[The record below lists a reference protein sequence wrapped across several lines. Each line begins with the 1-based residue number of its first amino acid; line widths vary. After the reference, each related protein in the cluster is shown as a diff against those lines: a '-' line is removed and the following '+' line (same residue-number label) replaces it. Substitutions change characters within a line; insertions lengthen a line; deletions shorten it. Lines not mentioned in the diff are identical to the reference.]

1 VGVQGDGNII
11 SSGRALG
18 TALNA
23 STLDAAMLRKLSQQ
37 PPQGSSRLSAM
48 LTQGGESLM
57 VRIKAALSTAPLF
70 RTPSQVRVRL
80 PFSPCHSPIAS
91 ACLCLPLLASAC
103 LSHCI
108 SGRVLKMA
116 PTRCRP
122 RARSQLKLITSVML
136 ATHFFS
142 SLEPADLDAISRR
155 LMLEK
160 ANPNKVLM
168 QAGDDAD
175 TFFIVLSG
183 QLQVRSH
190 PIWADR
196 TRVPAIT

>member
-1 VGVQGDGNII
+1 MDSDGFPHQVGVQGDGNII

-80 PFSPCHSPIAS
+80 
-91 ACLCLPLLASAC
+91 
-103 LSHCI
+103 
-108 SGRVLKMA
+108 
-116 PTRCRP
+116 
-122 RARSQLKLITSVML
+122 
-136 ATHFFS
+136 
-142 SLEPADLDAISRR
+142 
-155 LMLEK
+155 
-160 ANPNKVLM
+160 
-168 QAGDDAD
+168 
-175 TFFIVLSG
+175 
-183 QLQVRSH
+183 
-190 PIWADR
+190 
-196 TRVPAIT
+196 

>member
-1 VGVQGDGNII
+1 VQGDGNII
-11 SSGRALG
+11 SSGRALS

-80 PFSPCHSPIAS
+80 PLSPCHSPIAS
-91 ACLCLPLLASAC
+91 ACLCWHLLASPC
-103 LSHCI
+103 RSP
-108 SGRVLKMA
+108 KMA

>member
-1 VGVQGDGNII
+1 
-11 SSGRALG
+11 
-18 TALNA
+18 
-23 STLDAAMLRKLSQQ
+23 
-37 PPQGSSRLSAM
+37 
-48 LTQGGESLM
+48 
-57 VRIKAALSTAPLF
+57 
-70 RTPSQVRVRL
+70 
-80 PFSPCHSPIAS
+80 
-91 ACLCLPLLASAC
+91 
-103 LSHCI
+103 
-108 SGRVLKMA
+108 
-116 PTRCRP
+116 
-122 RARSQLKLITSVML
+122 ML

-190 PIWADR
+190 PIWADDLGR
-196 TRVPAIT
+196 SNPSARDYLIWAAPPNLGSAK

>member
-1 VGVQGDGNII
+1 
-11 SSGRALG
+11 
-18 TALNA
+18 
-23 STLDAAMLRKLSQQ
+23 
-37 PPQGSSRLSAM
+37 
-48 LTQGGESLM
+48 
-57 VRIKAALSTAPLF
+57 
-70 RTPSQVRVRL
+70 
-80 PFSPCHSPIAS
+80 
-91 ACLCLPLLASAC
+91 
-103 LSHCI
+103 
-108 SGRVLKMA
+108 MA
-116 PTRCRP
+116 PIRCRP
-122 RARSQLKLITSVML
+122 RSRSQLKLITSVML